1 MYTQETLC
9 LGSRDSALALAQT
22 NLVAQMLH
30 RAWPDLKVSVKTFK
44 TQGDIHLE
52 TSLAKIGGKGLFV
65 HELETALFEKQI
77 DLAVHS
83 LKDMP
88 ADLPDGLALLPVLE
102 REDPRDVLLS
112 RTNIPLS
119 ALPSGSV
126 VGTSSLRREAQLR
139 RLRPDLSYEIIR
151 GNLQTRYRKLFDPP
165 YQAIVLAAA
174 GIHRLNWNSRIAQYF
189 EPWKQ
194 MVPAVAQGILA
205 AEFRLDD
212 ARVRQ
217 ALTPLLSPTTT
228 IAALA
233 ERATMRVLQGGCT
246 MPLGVYCRVA
256 TSGYE
261 MKGMLFLP
269 DGSTAVSA
277 EETFDGSH
285 PEQAGKRLAESILN
299 AGGREILQTLMEKHS

>member
-65 HELETALFEKQI
+65 RELETALIDKQI

-88 ADLPDGLALLPVLE
+88 AELPDELTLLPVLE
-102 REDPRDVLLS
+102 REDARDVLLS

-119 ALPSGSV
+119 ALPAGAV

-139 RLRPDLSYEIIR
+139 RLRPDLSYQVIR

-174 GIHRLNWNSRIAQYF
+174 GMHRLNWNSRIAQYF

-205 AEFRLDD
+205 AEFRVEDS
-212 ARVRQ
+212 RVRHY
-217 ALTPLLSPTTT
+217 LTPLLSPTTT

-233 ERATMRVLQGGCT
+233 ERAAMRALDGGCN

-256 TSGYE
+256 TAGYE
-261 MKGMLFLP
+261 MKGMLFSP
-269 DGSTAVSA
+269 DGSQAASA
-277 EETFDGSH
+277 EEVFDGSQ
-285 PEQAGKRLAESILN
+285 PEQAGKRLAEAILN
-299 AGGREILQTLMEKHS
+299 AGGRDILPLLAPKQS